1 LSPGARGASIA
12 RMTSLPDDVRGLFEG
27 PNYAHLA
34 TVTGDGAPH
43 SVPVWTNVEGEHV
56 VFFTQPE
63 SRKARNIDRDPRVAM
78 SISDHEHPYRM
89 AQVRGRVVEIRDGDA
104 ALEIM
109 DRMAVKY
116 TGEPFPMRRGRAY
129 LVAPERVQQMTL
141 PFTHSPA

>member
-1 LSPGARGASIA
+1 
-12 RMTSLPDDVRGLFEG
+12 MTPLPDDVRDLFEG

-34 TVTGDGAPH
+34 TVLPSGAPH

-56 VFFTQPE
+56 VFFTQPQ
-63 SRKARNIDRDPRVAM
+63 SRKARNIARDPRVAM

-89 AQVRGRVVEIRDGDA
+89 AQVRGRVAEIVEGDA

-116 TGEPFPMRRGRAY
+116 TGEPFPMRQGLAY
-129 LVAPERVQQMTL
+129 LVTVEKVQQMTL
-141 PFTHSPA
+141 PFQHTPAA